1 MQVQYI
7 GGFKSGEVTHHQGD
21 AVYAMETPLRDA
33 SDPNEKPELPK
44 QVKYRLMR
52 IPSETLSIE
61 LFYVHE
67 SFDDETAKA
76 WVKRISDMC

>member
-1 MQVQYI
+1 MQVQCI

-21 AVYAMETPLRDA
+21 TVYAMETTLRDA
-33 SDPNEKPELPK
+33 SENLELPK

-52 IPSETLSIE
+52 IPSETLSID

-67 SFDDETAKA
+67 SHSDEMAKA
-76 WVKRISDMC
+76 WVKRVSDLC